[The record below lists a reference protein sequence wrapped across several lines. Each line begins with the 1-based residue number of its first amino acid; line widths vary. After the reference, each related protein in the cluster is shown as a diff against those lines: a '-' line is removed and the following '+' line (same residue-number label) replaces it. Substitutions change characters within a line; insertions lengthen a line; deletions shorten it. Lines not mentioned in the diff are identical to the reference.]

1 MSADL
6 PGVSLRPASLA
17 DRQMLADLALA
28 SKAVWGYD
36 AAMLASWRAEL
47 TPRAG
52 CIAQRPFVLAE
63 SAGRCLGFY
72 SLQPPA
78 GDGEGWA
85 LDNLWVAPDSIGRGL
100 GRLLLADARAL
111 ARSRGIGLLHIDAD
125 PHAEPFY
132 LSQGARRVGAIAA
145 PLPGQP
151 ERLRPQLILPCA

>member
-47 TPRAG
+47 TPRVG

-111 ARSRGIGLLHIDAD
+111 ARSRGIELLHIDAD

-151 ERLRPQLILPCA
+151 ERLRPQLILSCA